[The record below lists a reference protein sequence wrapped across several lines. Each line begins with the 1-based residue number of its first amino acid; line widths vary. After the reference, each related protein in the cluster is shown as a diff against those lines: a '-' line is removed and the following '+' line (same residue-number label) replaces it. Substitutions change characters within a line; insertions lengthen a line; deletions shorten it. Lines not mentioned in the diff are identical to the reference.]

1 MNTTTNKQ
9 MKEEEEEEEE
19 EEYLK
24 TTQTRSVYGKNHHP
38 VTLENRNRVSG
49 TTCSPLLSFSPR

>member
-9 MKEEEEEEEE
+9 MKTEEE

-24 TTQTRSVYGKNHHP
+24 KTQTQSMYDKNHHP
-38 VTLENRNRVSG
+38 VTLENRNSVSG
-49 TTCSPLLSFSPR
+49 ATCSPLLSFSPR